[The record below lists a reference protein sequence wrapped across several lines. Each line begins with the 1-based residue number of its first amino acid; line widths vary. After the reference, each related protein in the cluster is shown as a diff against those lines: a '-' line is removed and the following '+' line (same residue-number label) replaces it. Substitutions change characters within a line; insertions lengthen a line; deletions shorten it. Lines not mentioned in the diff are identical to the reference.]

1 MRSGILLTRD
11 KSGFFM
17 AVVAFI
23 VLAPIWASPVLVTT
37 DGPSHLYNS
46 VVNQSIRSGQQPFV
60 SYLTV
65 REGWRPNRAADFV
78 LSHLGPAL
86 GWEAAERALFTI
98 CVVASLVTFLFL
110 LQPSEHLISWLV
122 PIAAWMSQS
131 WFVWMGFYDFSLSV
145 SIFSALA
152 LVLEHG
158 KGTARHLAIQVLL
171 GLLYF
176 SHLFTFAVGVAL
188 VFGVFAWRTL
198 RADGPWWD
206 ALAVVPGLSVLVF
219 AIRTGE
225 GAAAVDPHW
234 VGVGKSVAGLVLGD
248 FIVSFHPFAVFVG
261 VLIMAAVW
269 AAALLRIRSAR
280 AEGLWSFTGIEIF
293 AMLLLVVSVFAP
305 FQFGDGSYIPARLR
319 FLAVILFL
327 PTMASILPL
336 NFRPLVTWAG
346 AAVLAALAMHGV
358 LILSAS
364 RNVNRDLNTIQNLLT
379 EAGARPGSWVLT
391 KLSDRERGLFRIS
404 GYTHL
409 SDRAGLR
416 LGLVVLDNYE
426 AYLRIFPVNWKEIP
440 DGLTFGP
447 VGDCWSVSLAP
458 GQMHWLGPVLV
469 VHDGAR
475 CIVGKKGE
483 LAAGSTLR
491 SGQFAVT
498 PLNRVSDDAA
508 ADRPLRLLSQY

>member
-1 MRSGILLTRD
+1 
-11 KSGFFM
+11 
-17 AVVAFI
+17 
-23 VLAPIWASPVLVTT
+23 
-37 DGPSHLYNS
+37 
-46 VVNQSIRSGQQPFV
+46 
-60 SYLTV
+60 
-65 REGWRPNRAADFV
+65 
-78 LSHLGPAL
+78 
-86 GWEAAERALFTI
+86 
-98 CVVASLVTFLFL
+98 
-110 LQPSEHLISWLV
+110 
-122 PIAAWMSQS
+122 
-131 WFVWMGFYDFSLSV
+131 
-145 SIFSALA
+145 
-152 LVLEHG
+152 
-158 KGTARHLAIQVLL
+158 
-171 GLLYF
+171 
-176 SHLFTFAVGVAL
+176 
-188 VFGVFAWRTL
+188 
-198 RADGPWWD
+198 
-206 ALAVVPGLSVLVF
+206 
-219 AIRTGE
+219 
-225 GAAAVDPHW
+225 
-234 VGVGKSVAGLVLGD
+234 
-248 FIVSFHPFAVFVG
+248 
-261 VLIMAAVW
+261 
-269 AAALLRIRSAR
+269 
-280 AEGLWSFTGIEIF
+280 
-293 AMLLLVVSVFAP
+293 MLLLVVSVFAP